1 MVFSANESRIG
12 ANFMLLSSLRYR
24 NFRLLWIGT
33 ALSHTGDFMQ
43 VMAQGWLVWQLTDST
58 LLLGIVGFCQALPRL
73 LLSAVGGVI
82 VDRTDRRRLL
92 LVTQGLAMGQAFLF
106 WALVY
111 YDLIQYWQILVLV
124 VILGAVNSIHQTA
137 RHSLIRII
145 IPRDQIVNA
154 VALHSSLAN
163 FTKIV
168 GPSLAG
174 VLISIIGVAGCLFIN
189 ALSFSAIIV
198 SLWMMDLP
206 PWEKDER
213 PKEFWSEFSE
223 GFQYVRSNH
232 RIYAALLMAYILAL
246 LGSPYSRFLPIF
258 ATDILH
264 MGAVGFGLLLS
275 APAIGA
281 VISGLFLASLGKF
294 RLRNYVLFA
303 IAISFSL
310 FLILFA
316 LSRSMV
322 LSLAF
327 LTLVGAS
334 QMTFR
339 SMLNARLQME
349 TPSHLLGRVLSLLF
363 MDRGLWSFGTLL
375 IGSLATLIG
384 TPWAIVLC
392 GSCCAITAVI
402 FIYSDAVRS
411 RARDKL
417 RSEMPG

>member
-1 MVFSANESRIG
+1 
-12 ANFMLLSSLRYR
+12 MLLSSLRYR

-43 VMAQGWLVWQLTDST
+43 VMAQGWLVWQLTDSA

-111 YDLIQYWQILVLV
+111 FDLIQYWQILVLV

-174 VLISIIGVAGCLFIN
+174 ILISIIGVAGCLFIN

-213 PKEFWSEFSE
+213 PEGFWSEFSE

-264 MGAVGFGLLLS
+264 MGGVGFGLLLS

-281 VISGLFLASLGKF
+281 VISGLILASLGKF
-294 RLRNYVLFA
+294 HLRNYVLFA
-303 IAISFSL
+303 TAISFSL

-316 LSRSMV
+316 LSRSMA
-322 LSLAF
+322 LSMASLA
-327 LTLVGAS
+327 LVGAS

-375 IGSLATLIG
+375 IGSLATLMG

-392 GSCCAITAVI
+392 GSCCVITAALFMV
-402 FIYSDAVRS
+402 SGSMRS
-411 RARDKL
+411 RAKAKL

>member
-1 MVFSANESRIG
+1 
-12 ANFMLLSSLRYR
+12 
-24 NFRLLWIGT
+24 
-33 ALSHTGDFMQ
+33 
-43 VMAQGWLVWQLTDST
+43 
-58 LLLGIVGFCQALPRL
+58 
-73 LLSAVGGVI
+73 
-82 VDRTDRRRLL
+82 
-92 LVTQGLAMGQAFLF
+92 
-106 WALVY
+106 
-111 YDLIQYWQILVLV
+111 
-124 VILGAVNSIHQTA
+124 
-137 RHSLIRII
+137 
-145 IPRDQIVNA
+145 
-154 VALHSSLAN
+154 
-163 FTKIV
+163 
-168 GPSLAG
+168 
-174 VLISIIGVAGCLFIN
+174 
-189 ALSFSAIIV
+189 
-198 SLWMMDLP
+198 MMDLP

-258 ATDILH
+258 ITDILH

-294 RLRNYVLFA
+294 RLRNHVLFA

-322 LSLAF
+322 LSLAY

-402 FIYSDAVRS
+402 FIYSDSVRS

>member
-1 MVFSANESRIG
+1 
-12 ANFMLLSSLRYR
+12 MLLSSLRYR

-43 VMAQGWLVWQLTDST
+43 VMAQGWLVWQLTDSA

-73 LLSAVGGVI
+73 LLSALGGVI
-82 VDRTDRRRLL
+82 VDRTDRHRLL

-111 YDLIQYWQILVLV
+111 FDLIQYWQILILV
-124 VILGAVNSIHQTA
+124 VLLGAVNSIHQTA

-174 VLISIIGVAGCLFIN
+174 ILISIIGVAGCLFIN

-213 PKEFWSEFSE
+213 PEGFWSEFRE

-232 RIYAALLMAYILAL
+232 RVYAALLMAYILAL

-264 MGAVGFGLLLS
+264 VGAVGFGLLLS

-281 VISGLFLASLGKF
+281 VISGLCLASLGKF
-294 RLRNYVLFA
+294 QLRNYVLFA
-303 IAISFSL
+303 TAIIFSI

-316 LSRSMV
+316 LSHSME
-322 LSLAF
+322 LSMAA
-327 LTLVGAS
+327 LTFMGAS
-334 QMTFR
+334 QMIFR

-375 IGSLATLIG
+375 IGSLATLMG
-384 TPWAIVLC
+384 TPWSIVLC
-392 GSCCAITAVI
+392 GVCCVI
-402 FIYSDAVRS
+402 AAALFMYSGSMRS
-411 RARDKL
+411 RAREKL
-417 RSEMPG
+417 RLETPS